1 MWGILSSTNSQ
12 GQMKHVFLVSEEQA
26 CGVGWGG
33 EQRAGSWK
41 EDCGWGR
48 DTQTFHVLGNREE
61 RFSGGGSGPSVSRVA
76 VAKGRAPDQGP
87 GNIFLALP

>member
-1 MWGILSSTNSQ
+1 M
-12 GQMKHVFLVSEEQA
+12 E
-26 CGVGWGG
+26 
-33 EQRAGSWK
+33 
-41 EDCGWGR
+41 WGR
-48 DTQTFHVLGNREE
+48 GANKGQGAGRKIVDGAGIRRPFHVLRHREE